1 MKAVFGVVSLLLA
14 LAIVGLVA
22 VRQLKTLGQ
31 TGPLAA
37 APQASANGAVREQ
50 AVQLESKIANDVA
63 KAMAAG
69 AAARENETEKP

>member
-31 TGPLAA
+31 IGPLPA
-37 APQASANGAVREQ
+37 APQASASGAVREQ
-50 AVQLESKIANDVA
+50 AVQLENKVANDVA